1 MNYFQPFLLPTEA
14 SIAAAWD
21 TALVEF
27 DAAPRLTAALTARR
41 AVWLPRFA
49 DCYLQLISSPRGARR
64 RLVRRLSRS
73 RHLEGFWPFER
84 RPIARGTLA
93 CSIAGAGLLITLL
106 HSAEAATI
114 TVTTNSPGISDLDG
128 RCSLVEAIVN
138 ANDDAAMHPDCAA
151 GSGADIIV
159 LPKGAQALTLSY
171 SDYAGA
177 TALPVITSDIT
188 ISGNPT
194 KITRAKNA
202 PGFRLFAVAVGGTLT
217 LNDVALSGG
226 TATSGGAVLNY
237 GSLTIHQSTISGNA
251 ATKNG
256 GGIYSRKP
264 FARLFIHN
272 SVVSGNQAAS
282 GGGIFSYE
290 YVSIVDSVLS
300 GNVASS
306 EGGAIANYD
315 GYLRIDNS
323 TVAKNRATRAAG
335 GIDNVYSTA
344 KIFNSRITGNTAKY
358 AGGIESYADA
368 STVSKLYVY
377 NSTISKNGAGVY
389 AGGVANINGYFK
401 LADTM
406 VTGNKAGTEG
416 GGVFNNGTVTFVDD
430 HSTISK
436 NKAPTGADVFP

>member
-1 MNYFQPFLLPTEA
+1 MNYFQLCSET
-14 SIAAAWD
+14 SVAAAWD
-21 TALVEF
+21 TALAEF
-27 DAAPRLTAALTARR
+27 GAAPRLTAALSSRR
-41 AVWLPRFA
+41 SVWLPRFA
-49 DCYLQLISSPRGARR
+49 GCYVQLISSPRSARR
-64 RLVRRLSRS
+64 RLARRLRRS
-73 RHLEGFWPFER
+73 RHLDGLWSGER
-84 RPIARGTLA
+84 RRHGRGRLA
-93 CSIAGAGLLITLL
+93 CSIAGAALLMTIL

-138 ANDDAAMHPDCAA
+138 ANDDAATHPDCDS

-159 LPKGAQALTLSY
+159 LPKGTQALTSSY

-177 TALPVITSDIT
+177 TALPVITTEIT
-188 ISGNPT
+188 ISGNRT
-194 KITRAKNA
+194 RITRGKNA
-202 PGFRLFAVAVGGTLT
+202 PPFRLFAVAGGGSLT
-217 LNDVALSGG
+217 LNGVTLSGG
-226 TATSGGAVLNY
+226 TAPSGGAVLNY

-251 ATKNG
+251 ATKG
-256 GGIYSRKP
+256 GGIYSRNES
-264 FARLFIHN
+264 ARLVIHN

-282 GGGIFSYE
+282 GAGIFSYE

-323 TVAKNRATRAAG
+323 TIAKNRATRAAG
-335 GIDNVYSTA
+335 GIDNVYATA
-344 KIFNSRITGNTAKY
+344 KIFNSRITGNSAKY

-377 NSTISKNGAGVY
+377 NSTVSKNGAGVY

-401 LADTM
+401 LADSM
-406 VTGNKAGTEG
+406 VTGNKAGEEG
-416 GGVFNNGTVTFVDD
+416 GGVFNNGTATFVDD